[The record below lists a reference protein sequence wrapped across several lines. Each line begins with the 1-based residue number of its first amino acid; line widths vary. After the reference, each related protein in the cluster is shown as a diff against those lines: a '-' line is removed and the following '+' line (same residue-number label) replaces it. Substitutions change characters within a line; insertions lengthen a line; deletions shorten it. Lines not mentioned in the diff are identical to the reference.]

1 MAYTATRYEDDM
13 KTILLS
19 SILSCALAT
28 AFAQDAP
35 EKKLMEHLVS
45 VGRFTWDVPGTTLQ
59 SDNTFASDA
68 KEGWSSHDCT
78 IGYSQH
84 SDDGKD
90 WTFVPVLELPR
101 LKNDRYRVECQ
112 NGVLTVTTQGKS
124 PVVTLNLKAL
134 APSLVTTKPAE
145 QAGADQPATKPAD
158 TPPVK
163 DQPST
168 PTSKD
173 GPR

>member
-1 MAYTATRYEDDM
+1 M

-19 SILSCALAT
+19 GILSCALAA
-28 AFAQDAP
+28 AFAEDAP
-35 EKKLMEHLVS
+35 EKKPMEHLVS
-45 VGRFTWDVPGTTLQ
+45 VGRFTWDIRGTTLQ

-68 KEGWSSHDCT
+68 KERWSTHDCT

-84 SDDGKD
+84 SDDGKV

-112 NGVLTVTTQGKS
+112 NGVLTVTTEQGKL
-124 PVVTLNLKAL
+124 PVVTLNLKAI

-145 QAGADQPATKPAD
+145 QAAPSDGVKP
-158 TPPVK
+158 
-163 DQPST
+163 SN
-168 PTSKD
+168 
-173 GPR
+173 